1 MTAIIFPG
9 QGSQYVGMSRDFYEN
24 SKIAKSTLE
33 EIEDYVEMNIK
44 ELIFNDDSNLLN
56 TTKYTQISIFAA
68 SLLIFKTLENETDLV
83 DSSINIMMGH
93 SLGEYTALA
102 CSKKL
107 SLRDCSIIL
116 KKRGSLMHDAVETN
130 KSGMV
135 AVIGK
140 DNNYIQDIIK
150 KNNLKLQIANDNSPI
165 QVVLSGN
172 IKEIQNSKTIFLDN
186 DIKRYIILN
195 VSAAFHSNYMTE
207 AQSILS
213 SEIEKL
219 DFIENK
225 IQIISNYTAEISND
239 NGNIKAALKMQMANK
254 VRWTESIRA
263 LENSGENKILEI
275 GPNKIL
281 SGLIKRISNNFD
293 IKSIDKMSEL

>member
-1 MTAIIFPG
+1 MTTVVFPG

-83 DSSINIMMGH
+83 DSTINIMMGH

-263 LENSGENKILEI
+263 LENSGENKIFRDWT
-275 GPNKIL
+275 K
-281 SGLIKRISNNFD
+281 
-293 IKSIDKMSEL
+293 

>member
-1 MTAIIFPG
+1 M
-9 QGSQYVGMSRDFYEN
+9 
-24 SKIAKSTLE
+24 
-33 EIEDYVEMNIK
+33 
-44 ELIFNDDSNLLN
+44 
-56 TTKYTQISIFAA
+56 
-68 SLLIFKTLENETDLV
+68 
-83 DSSINIMMGH
+83 
-93 SLGEYTALA
+93 
-102 CSKKL
+102 
-107 SLRDCSIIL
+107 
-116 KKRGSLMHDAVETN
+116 
-130 KSGMV
+130 
-135 AVIGK
+135 
-140 DNNYIQDIIK
+140 
-150 KNNLKLQIANDNSPI
+150 KLQIANDNSPI